1 MPAASFKPWP
11 NAHLNQ
17 LKLNQ
22 TYKIRLKSHLTV
34 KSMTSWIEISAGSTA
49 REKLQPPPTCGAK
62 TCCSFKMI
70 KVEPG

>member
-17 LKLNQ
+17 
-22 TYKIRLKSHLTV
+22 IKSNLTV

-62 TCCSFKMI
+62 NIPS
-70 KVEPG
+70 VEQKPVRLK